1 MSAEVHLMGVGG
13 AGMSGIARVL
23 RGHGRTVS
31 GCDRAGA
38 AIDELRAEG
47 IDARLG
53 HDPAHLHGDME
64 VIVSSAV
71 AEDEPELAAAR
82 RRGLRVRHRADVLAD
97 IVASGDGICV
107 AGAHGKTS
115 TTALIAYVLQEC
127 GEEPTFLVG
136 GAVPQLGSNARV
148 GDGRFVVAEADESDG
163 SLARLRPRAAIVLNA
178 ELDHH
183 DHFGSL
189 DDLHAL
195 FRSWVAELPRDGA
208 LVLHDS
214 LDYTSPAEVRRFGTG
229 PGEGWRALAIAPDG
243 EGTRFTLAAPG
254 RADLPLRLGVPGA
267 HNALNATAA
276 LALLDWAGI
285 SAERAAAPLAAFHGA
300 SRRYERRGEVAG
312 VRLVD
317 DYAHHPSEL
326 AATLTAARGEA
337 APGRL
342 LACFQPHM
350 PWRTR
355 MFADGFAEAL
365 RLADAACVCDV
376 YVARGTADPAV
387 SGELVV
393 ESALRQDAG
402 FPIAWTPGYDD
413 AADWVV
419 RTARPG
425 DLVLTLGAG
434 PVDSVLDLV
443 RERLA

>member
-1 MSAEVHLMGVGG
+1 MGVGG
-13 AGMSGIARVL
+13 AGMSGLARVL
-23 RGHGRTVS
+23 QGYGRTVS
-31 GCDRAGA
+31 GCDRSATA
-38 AIDELRAEG
+38 VEQLRAEG
-47 IDARLG
+47 IDARVN
-53 HDPAHLHGDME
+53 HDPAHLHSQME
-64 VIVSSAV
+64 LIVSSAV

-115 TTALIAYVLQEC
+115 TTALIAYVLAEC

-136 GAVPQLGSNARV
+136 GDVPQLGSNARV
-148 GDGRFVVAEADESDG
+148 GQGRFVVAEADESDG

-195 FRSWVAELPRDGA
+195 FRTWVSELPREGA
-208 LVLHDS
+208 LVLHDA
-214 LDYTSPAEVRRFGTG
+214 LDYPSPAELRRFGAG
-229 PGEGWRALAIAPDG
+229 AGEGWRALDVAPDG
-243 EGTRFTLAAPG
+243 GGTRFVLAAPG
-254 RADLPLRLGVPGA
+254 HAALPLKLGLPGA

-276 LALLDWAGI
+276 LAMLDWAGI
-285 SAERAAAPLAAFHGA
+285 SPERAAAPLAAFRGA
-300 SRRYERRGEVAG
+300 ARRYERRGEVAG
-312 VRLVD
+312 IRLVD

-326 AATLTAARGEA
+326 AATLAAARGEA
-337 APGRL
+337 GHGRL

-376 YVARGTADPAV
+376 YVARGAAEPDVT
-387 SGELVV
+387 GELVV
-393 ESALRQDAG
+393 QSALRQDAG
-402 FPIAWTPGYDD
+402 FPIAWTPSYDE
-413 AADWVV
+413 AADWIA
-419 RTARPG
+419 RTARRG

-434 PVDSVLDLV
+434 PVDSVIELV

>member
-1 MSAEVHLMGVGG
+1 VSSEVHLIGVGG
-13 AGMSGIARVL
+13 AGMSGLARVL
-23 RGHGRTVS
+23 QGYGRTVS
-31 GCDRAGA
+31 GCDRSANA
-38 AIDELRAEG
+38 VEQLRAEG
-47 IDARLG
+47 IDARVS
-53 HDPAHLHGDME
+53 HDPAHLHDQME

-97 IVASGDGICV
+97 IVASGEGICI

-115 TTALIAYVLQEC
+115 TTALIAYVLAEC
-127 GEEPTFLVG
+127 GEQPTFLVG
-136 GAVPQLGSNARV
+136 ADVPQLGSNARV
-148 GDGRFVVAEADESDG
+148 GQGRLVVAEADESDG

-195 FRSWVAELPRDGA
+195 FRTWVSELPREGA

-214 LDYTSPAEVRRFGTG
+214 LDYPSPAELRRFGAG
-229 PGEGWRALAIAPDG
+229 PGEGWRALDVAPDG
-243 EGTRFTLAAPG
+243 DGTRFVLAAPG
-254 RADLPLRLGVPGA
+254 HAALPLKLGMPGA

-276 LALLDWAGI
+276 LAMLDWAGI
-285 SAERAAAPLAAFHGA
+285 TPERAAAPLAAFRGA
-300 SRRYERRGEVAG
+300 ARRYERRGEVAG
-312 VRLVD
+312 IRLVD

-326 AATLTAARGEA
+326 AATLAAARGEA

-376 YVARGTADPAV
+376 YVARGAADPDV
-387 SGELVV
+387 TGELVV
-393 ESALRQDAG
+393 QSALRQDAG
-402 FPIAWTPGYDD
+402 FPIAWTPSYDD
-413 AADWVV
+413 AADWIA
-419 RTARPG
+419 RTARRG

-434 PVDSVLDLV
+434 PVDSVLELV